1 MCNKNDVSYIIEVTP
16 TLTQKVCFIFSMVR
30 YESVLKLPEKMESPK
45 SIKTHT
51 DDDKI
56 LENEIE
62 SWHSFGSILRNENRI
77 IFCQML
83 EDIKTYSE
91 TAKAKGKNFSFE
103 SMCME
108 LILQQQKMIKELLLC
123 KLLVKKGINL
133 DYPHKT

>member
-1 MCNKNDVSYIIEVTP
+1 
-16 TLTQKVCFIFSMVR
+16 
-30 YESVLKLPEKMESPK
+30 MESPN
-45 SIKTHT
+45 STKTHT

-91 TAKAKGKNFSFE
+91 TAKARGKNFSFE
-103 SMCME
+103 SMCLA
-108 LILQQQKMIKELLLC
+108 LIIQQQKMINELFG
-123 KLLVKKGINL
+123 KHST
-133 DYPHKT
+133 YET